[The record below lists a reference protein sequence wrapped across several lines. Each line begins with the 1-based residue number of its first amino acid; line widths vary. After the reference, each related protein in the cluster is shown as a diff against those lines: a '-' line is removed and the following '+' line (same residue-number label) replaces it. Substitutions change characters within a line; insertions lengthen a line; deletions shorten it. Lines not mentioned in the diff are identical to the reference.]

1 MPIASRNKW
10 IRDEDGFVWRGYR
23 IRREPRRRSG
33 WEVILAESID
43 ESADTTSPVT
53 LHSRSLDQ
61 AFEVV
66 DTIET
71 SRIRRMKLRTYS
83 IIGAASLGIVLASAY
98 SWTSLFEYLIWVAL
112 LVVGAE
118 ALLRAA
124 TILFWDEWGWM
135 GPQLTFDEANAL
147 DRLLARLAHRMR
159 SKAPPEVPNRI
170 RVAR

>member
-1 MPIASRNKW
+1 MTIASRNKW

-23 IRREPRRRSG
+23 IRRERRRRSG

-43 ESADTTSPVT
+43 ESADTTSPAT

-83 IIGAASLGIVLASAY
+83 LIGAASLGIVLASAY

-135 GPQLTFDEANAL
+135 GPSLTFDEANAL

-159 SKAPPEVPNRI
+159 SKAPPEAPNRI